1 MGDSYYEQL
10 KGSIQTYLP
19 LGLPPDPSPYTIPPG
34 LESTQGAVST
44 FDALFPEI
52 TYVWD
57 AIKRNSESAA
67 DYLEQGVK
75 DAYSATK
82 NVVSTVYDDVTKPLS
97 DAVDNAY
104 WKVLLA
110 VIVVGG
116 ALYFIGKTG
125 AVKVNV

>member
-82 NVVSTVYDDVTKPLS
+82 NVVGTVYDDVTKPLS